1 MKDDFITR
9 TVGWWEL
16 RRKVGIDDGK
26 VRVED
31 GKVGVE
37 NGKVGVE
44 DGNEWWEWKEGG
56 NR

>member
-1 MKDDFITR
+1 MR
-9 TVGWWEL
+9 
-16 RRKVGIDDGK
+16 VGIDDGK

-31 GKVGVE
+31 
-37 NGKVGVE
+37 GKVGVE